1 MPGTARHTM
10 PPIRILIA
18 DDHTLMRQ
26 GLRQLCEGMG
36 GFTVVAEAEDG
47 AQAVALART
56 TQPDVILMDIVMP
69 DVDGVEAIRQIMAE
83 TPAARIIALTM
94 YRQEQYMLDAIR
106 AGARGY
112 LLKTVDARDL
122 IAAIEAVHRG
132 DYLIDPIIAAR
143 VLSELHLDMPP
154 QAPRAE
160 PLTEGEMAVLRLV
173 AQGVENQEIAQA
185 LNYSVYTVANRLRT
199 IYEKLHVT
207 NRTQAALLRPAPGLG
222 HAGRAAR
229 VSADWRSPSFLPVR
243 TVRHLQLRFIVAK
256 LTPKVDQ
263 FLSIFRA
270 KNRCKLRTIRDRWGT
285 DITYIRRITMINL
298 SVRHTVADYAKWRA
312 SFDAHES
319 MRRAGGSTGVF
330 QVYRDVENPNQI
342 TVMAEW
348 DNAEN
353 AWKFASDPAL
363 KEAMEDGGVTSMPE
377 VHFLNRA

>member
-1 MPGTARHTM
+1 M

-26 GLRQLCEGMG
+26 GLRQLCEGLG
-36 GFTVVAEAEDG
+36 GFTVVAEAENG

-69 DVDGVEAIRQIMAE
+69 DVDGVEAIRQIMRE

-143 VLSELHLDMPP
+143 VLSEFHLAMPEL
-154 QAPRAE
+154 PRIE

-173 AQGVENQEIAQA
+173 AQGVENQDIAQA

-207 NRTQAALLRPAPGLG
+207 NRTQAALYALRQGWATLDEPPG
-222 HAGRAAR
+222 
-229 VSADWRSPSFLPVR
+229 
-243 TVRHLQLRFIVAK
+243 
-256 LTPKVDQ
+256 
-263 FLSIFRA
+263 
-270 KNRCKLRTIRDRWGT
+270 
-285 DITYIRRITMINL
+285 
-298 SVRHTVADYAKWRA
+298 
-312 SFDAHES
+312 
-319 MRRAGGSTGVF
+319 
-330 QVYRDVENPNQI
+330 
-342 TVMAEW
+342 
-348 DNAEN
+348 
-353 AWKFASDPAL
+353 
-363 KEAMEDGGVTSMPE
+363 
-377 VHFLNRA
+377 